1 MSLREDEFGV
11 QFIRALDE
19 AVADFAKGSLREK
32 FITAPSPMGAILD
45 PKFTR
50 AAVNRSPIR
59 AMPDVEAPAAADA
72 PAADAPAAD
81 DVADDDVATH
91 PAQVNLDSRV
101 RIAGLSRDVS

>member
-1 MSLREDEFGV
+1 M

-81 DVADDDVATH
+81 DVAADDVA
-91 PAQVNLDSRV
+91 AD
-101 RIAGLSRDVS
+101 DVAADDAAADTPVDTAVCT